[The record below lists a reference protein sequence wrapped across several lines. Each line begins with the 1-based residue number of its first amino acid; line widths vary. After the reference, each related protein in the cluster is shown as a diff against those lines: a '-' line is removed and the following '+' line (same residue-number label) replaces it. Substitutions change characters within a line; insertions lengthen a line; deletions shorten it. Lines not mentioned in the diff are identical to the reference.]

1 VHVGVDVAES
11 LDQLGGAVDAKIHP
25 TVATDVLGA
34 EVDEVLAVP
43 TAHAL
48 GRGEVA
54 TGVP

>member
-11 LDQLGGAVDAKIHP
+11 LDQLGGAVDAEIHP